1 MKQLKR
7 LFNTGTSEGTL
18 DLAILIVR
26 LSVGLSM
33 LTHGWPKLNRLL
45 EGGEISFSDPLG
57 LGPVVS
63 LVLAVFAEVVCSIF
77 IALGLGT
84 RLASIPL
91 IVTMGVAA
99 FIVHASD
106 PFRGKEMAILYMVFY
121 ILLLLVGSRK
131 YSMDRLLFH

>member
-1 MKQLKR
+1 MQLKR
-7 LFNTGTSEGTL
+7 LFNTGTREGTL

-45 EGGEISFSDPLG
+45 EGGEISFGDPLG

-91 IVTMGVAA
+91 IITMGVAA

-106 PFRGKEMAILYMVFY
+106 PFKGKEMAILYTVFY
-121 ILLLLVGSRK
+121 ILLLLTGSRK
-131 YSMDRLLFH
+131 YSLDRILFR

>member
-1 MKQLKR
+1 MKR
-7 LFNTGTSEGTL
+7 LFKTGTGEGTL
-18 DLAILIVR
+18 DLAVLIVR
-26 LSVGLSM
+26 VSVSLSM

-45 EGGEISFSDPLG
+45 EGGEISFGDPLG
-57 LGPVVS
+57 LGPTVS
-63 LVLAVFAEVVCSIF
+63 LVLAVFAEVVCSVL

-99 FIVHASD
+99 FVVHGSD

-121 ILLLLVGSRK
+121 ILLMLTGSRK
-131 YSMDRLLFH
+131 YSLDRILFR

>member
-1 MKQLKR
+1 MKR
-7 LFNTGTSEGTL
+7 LFKTGTGEGTL
-18 DLAILIVR
+18 DLAVLIVR
-26 LSVGLSM
+26 VSVSLSM

-45 EGGEISFSDPLG
+45 EGGEISFGDPLG
-57 LGPVVS
+57 LGPTVS
-63 LVLAVFAEVVCSIF
+63 LVLAVFAEVVCSVL

-99 FIVHASD
+99 FVVHGSD

-121 ILLLLVGSRK
+121 ILLMLTGSRK
-131 YSMDRLLFH
+131 YSLDRILFH

>member
-1 MKQLKR
+1 MMQLKR
-7 LFNTGTSEGTL
+7 LFNTGTREGTL

-45 EGGEISFSDPLG
+45 EGGEISFGDPLG

-91 IVTMGVAA
+91 IITMGVAA

-121 ILLLLVGSRK
+121 ILLLLTGSRK
-131 YSMDRLLFH
+131 YSLDRILFR